1 MSNHSSTYQTSFEK
15 KILNKYSQDKKQNY
29 LKAKIYENIHADFED
44 ENNIEI
50 GEIYA
55 GIESLKPGQIK
66 KIIADCFKLN
76 YLNDFCFEQK
86 RKKIILVICEQIQ
99 TQLTDGKSW
108 YSRAINFYN
117 ITVDF
122 VKMED
127 ADIAYLREIKMFQG
141 KDFK

>member
-76 YLNDFCFEQK
+76 YLNDFLSSSVHIVLQASFVRAQPVVSVPK
-86 RKKIILVICEQIQ
+86 LVLFAQQ
-99 TQLTDGKSW
+99 
-108 YSRAINFYN
+108 
-117 ITVDF
+117 F
-122 VKMED
+122 V
-127 ADIAYLREIKMFQG
+127 YFS
-141 KDFK
+141 